1 MMCIVEDSDLE
12 RLNVVD
18 PSDRRYK
25 EKGSAKVERLSLL
38 VEVPDKLMF
47 DRDRSAEGGEWDGTP
62 GRVLRRP
69 KTADKQNST

>member
-1 MMCIVEDSDLE
+1 
-12 RLNVVD
+12 
-18 PSDRRYK
+18 
-25 EKGSAKVERLSLL
+25 VERLSLL

-47 DRDRSAEGGEWDGTP
+47 DRDRSAEGVEWDGAP

>member
-1 MMCIVEDSDLE
+1 
-12 RLNVVD
+12 
-18 PSDRRYK
+18 
-25 EKGSAKVERLSLL
+25 VERLSLL